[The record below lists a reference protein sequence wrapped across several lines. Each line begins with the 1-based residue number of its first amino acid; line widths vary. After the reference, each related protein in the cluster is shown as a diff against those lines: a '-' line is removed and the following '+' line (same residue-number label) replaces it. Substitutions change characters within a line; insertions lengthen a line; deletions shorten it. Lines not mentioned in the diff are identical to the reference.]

1 MERRGSLY
9 YKWISMKKA
18 YAADKIFTGES
29 WKNNSAVIIEDDVV
43 VDVVPINN
51 LAGDIPVV
59 QRAPILAP
67 ALIDIQI
74 YGASS
79 KLFSEYP
86 SADTLHKMKEH
97 CDKGGTKYFL
107 PTIAT
112 NTTEIFKKGIDAV
125 KKYWKDGGAG
135 VPGLHIEGP
144 WINKE
149 KRGAHVERFIHA
161 PQKEEVTELLE
172 YGKAV
177 IKMITL
183 APEIC
188 SEQIIELI
196 KSYGIIISAGHSNAS
211 YSGAMAAFEKIHVAT
226 HLFNAMSALHHRQ
239 PGLPAA
245 IMQHPSVMA
254 SIVADGYHLDFTMIS
269 LAKKI
274 MGERL
279 FLITDAV
286 TETKT
291 GPYPHEREGDKY
303 VSNGILSGSALTMMK
318 AVKNCVEHCGIALE
332 EALRMASLYPARVLH
347 LDNKTGKIEPG
358 FRADFVLLD
367 EKLDVITC
375 V

>member
-1 MERRGSLY
+1 
-9 YKWISMKKA
+9 MKKA
-18 YAADKIFTGES
+18 YSADKIFTGQT
-29 WKNNSAVIIEDDVV
+29 WKNDSAVIIEDELVV
-43 VDVVPINN
+43 SVVQLNN
-51 LAGDIPVV
+51 LPGDIPVI
-59 QRAPILAP
+59 QHAFILAP
-67 ALIDIQI
+67 AFIDIQI

-79 KLFSEYP
+79 NLFSAYP
-86 SADTLHKMKEH
+86 SAEALHKLKEY
-97 CDKGGTKYFL
+97 CEKGGAKYFL

-112 NTTEIFKKGIDAV
+112 NTIEVIKKGIDAI
-125 KKYWKDGGAG
+125 KDYWKNDGSG

-149 KRGAHVERFIHA
+149 KRGAHVESLIHA

-188 SEQIIELI
+188 SEEIIDLI
-196 KSYGIIISAGHSNAS
+196 KSYGIIISAGHSNATFS
-211 YSGAMAAFEKIHVAT
+211 EATATFSKNILVAT
-226 HLFNAMSALHHRQ
+226 HLFNAMSGLHHRQ
-239 PGLPAA
+239 PGLAA
-245 IMQHPSVMA
+245 AVMLNSSVMA
-254 SIVADGYHLDFTMIS
+254 SIVADGYHVDFAMIS

-286 TETKT
+286 TETKE
-291 GPYPHEREGDKY
+291 GPYQHERSGDKY
-303 VSNGILSGSALTMMK
+303 MANGILSGSALTMIK
-318 AVKNCVEHCGIALE
+318 AVKNCVEKCNISLE
-332 EALRMASLYPARVLH
+332 EALRMASLYPAKVLH

-367 EKLDVITC
+367 EGLEVIEC